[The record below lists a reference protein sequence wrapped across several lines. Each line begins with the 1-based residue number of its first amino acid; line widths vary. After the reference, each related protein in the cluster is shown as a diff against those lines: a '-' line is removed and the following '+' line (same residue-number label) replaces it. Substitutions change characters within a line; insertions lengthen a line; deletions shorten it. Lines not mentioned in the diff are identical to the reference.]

1 MPKSKKAKKVRLLF
15 LIRSQYAE
23 YAGDGG
29 GLRVGLGH
37 ELHEVGL
44 EAVRGHVEVGAGLQQ
59 QLALCISGW
68 TLSLRNYIT
77 HTGWSIWSKTPIR

>member
-44 EAVRGHVEVGAGLQQ
+44 EAVRGHVEVGAGLRQ
-59 QLALCISGW
+59 QLAVCKSC
-68 TLSLRNYIT
+68 
-77 HTGWSIWSKTPIR
+77 

>member
-1 MPKSKKAKKVRLLF
+1 MPSLYQAFINIHTCTLSGHECQKSLAARETSLF
-15 LIRSQYAE
+15 IGSQYAE

-29 GLRVGLGH
+29 GLRAALGH

-59 QLALCISGW
+59 QLAV
-68 TLSLRNYIT
+68 
-77 HTGWSIWSKTPIR
+77 

>member
-1 MPKSKKAKKVRLLF
+1 MPKIPETPLG
-15 LIRSQYAE
+15 SQYAE

-29 GLRVGLGH
+29 GLRARLGH

-44 EAVRGHVEVGAGLQQ
+44 EAVRGHVEVGASLQQ

-77 HTGWSIWSKTPIR
+77 HTGWSIWSKTLV